1 MKLQRA
7 LDLVRSFLT
16 EWQNQ
21 HPGELKV
28 SVAEAFSTILAAA
41 GEKPPKK
48 RLHAYLFETMYYRYR
63 GFWGGG
69 MEGVVV
75 ARNKADAMEQLEKQL
90 EKLCVTGDSVRRL
103 SLISASKRGIH
114 NLGSS

>member
-75 ARNKADAMEQLEKQL
+75 ARNKADAMEQLEK
-90 EKLCVTGDSVRRL
+90 LCMPDDSVRRL